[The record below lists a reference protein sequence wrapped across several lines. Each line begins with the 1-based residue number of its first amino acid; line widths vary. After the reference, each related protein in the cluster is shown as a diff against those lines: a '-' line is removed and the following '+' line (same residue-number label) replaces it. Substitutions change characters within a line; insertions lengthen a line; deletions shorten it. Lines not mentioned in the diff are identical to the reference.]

1 MNHFL
6 IQLWATDPDKASW
19 LVSDKGKPMVRHG
32 NLNEAVAAAA
42 GHPVVLL
49 APTENLVLTTTDL
62 QIRQKAK
69 LRKALP
75 YALEEQLASDVEELH
90 FALAPQRDEQQAVA
104 IIEKSLLEKWLGA
117 FQSQQIALRA
127 IIPDVLSLPWRADDW
142 SIACDSQRALV
153 RTGRYSGF
161 ACDRENLAVL
171 LDAALESEETPP
183 INLRLWQCK
192 DKQALAWP
200 RKQPR
205 LLKHRCDGELLQLLQ
220 LLAKSIDIRDSINL
234 LQGDYGVQTDL
245 LKSLK
250 PWRWPAALALLLFT
264 IGFAGKMLE
273 RNQLAA
279 QQTLLRQQAEQI
291 YRRTFPD
298 ARKVVNPRIQMAQ
311 RLKQLRGGGKKQ
323 QDRFLDLLATSGE
336 VIAADKKA
344 RLKSIRYRNGRL
356 DLKVTAPTL
365 SKLDSLK
372 NRLIEAG
379 LNTELTNADS
389 AGGKAVGNLRITR
402 K

>member
-6 IQLWATDPDKASW
+6 IQPWATDADRASW
-19 LVSDKGKPMVRHG
+19 LLGGEGKPAVHHG
-32 NLNEAVAAAA
+32 SLDEAVAAGA

-90 FALAPQRDEQQAVA
+90 FALAPQRDERQAVA
-104 IIEKSLLEKWLGA
+104 IIEKSLLEKWLDV
-117 FQSQQIALRA
+117 FQSHQITPRA
-127 IIPDVLSLPWRADDW
+127 IIPDVLTLPWQAGDW
-142 SIACDSQRALV
+142 SVACDSRRALV

-171 LDAALESEETPP
+171 LDAALESEQTPP
-183 INLRLWQCK
+183 ANLHLWQCN
-192 DKQALAWP
+192 DEQPLAWS
-200 RKQPR
+200 REQPR
-205 LLKHRCDGELLQLLQ
+205 LMRHRCDGELLQLL
-220 LLAKSIDIRDSINL
+220 AEGIDLNNSINL
-234 LQGDYGVQTDL
+234 LQGDYSVQTDL

-250 PWRWPAALALLLFT
+250 PWRWAAGLALLLFA
-264 IGFAGKMLE
+264 IGYAGKLIE
-273 RNQLAA
+273 RNQLEARQA
-279 QQTLLRQQAEQI
+279 LVRQQAEQI
-291 YRRTFPD
+291 YRQTFPD
-298 ARKVVNPRIQMAQ
+298 ARKVVNPRVQMEQ
-311 RLKQLRGGGKKQ
+311 RLKQLRGGGKKR
-323 QDRFLDLLATSGE
+323 QDRFLDLLATGGT
-336 VIAADKKA
+336 VITADKEA
-344 RLKSIRYRNGRL
+344 SLASIRYRNGRL